1 MGMLANQMYLYGL
14 RDTFGGFDY
23 KLNYV
28 PGKKAKAETNEADCN
43 SRHPEPLTTF
53 DSRAVQQ
60 TEFTVREEEELF
72 EKDIRAVVNTFSLS
86 YANTHCG
93 LK

>member
-1 MGMLANQMYLYGL
+1 MRVHLQ
-14 RDTFGGFDY
+14 GFDY

-53 DSRAVQQ
+53 DSRTVQQ
-60 TEFTVREEEELF
+60 TEFTVREEELL
-72 EKDIRAVVNTFSLS
+72 EKDIRAVVQATLPDAVSWDELLETRSSKSLRVR
-86 YANTHCG
+86 
-93 LK
+93 

>member
-1 MGMLANQMYLYGL
+1 MRVHLK
-14 RDTFGGFDY
+14 GFDY

-28 PGKKAKAETNEADCN
+28 PGKKAKTETNEADCN

-72 EKDIRAVVNTFSLS
+72 EKDIRAVVQATLPDAVSWDELLETRSSKSLRVR
-86 YANTHCG
+86 
-93 LK
+93 

>member
-1 MGMLANQMYLYGL
+1 MRVHLQ
-14 RDTFGGFDY
+14 GFDY

-72 EKDIRAVVNTFSLS
+72 EKDIRAVVQATLPDAVSWDELLETRSSKSLRVR
-86 YANTHCG
+86 
-93 LK
+93 

>member
-1 MGMLANQMYLYGL
+1 MRVHLQ
-14 RDTFGGFDY
+14 GFDY

-53 DSRAVQQ
+53 DSRTVQQ
-60 TEFTVREEEELF
+60 TEFTVREEEEELF
-72 EKDIRAVVNTFSLS
+72 EKDIRAVVQATLPDAVSWDELLETRS
-86 YANTHCG
+86 SKT
-93 LK
+93 LRVR

>member
-1 MGMLANQMYLYGL
+1 MRVHLK
-14 RDTFGGFDY
+14 GFDY

-53 DSRAVQQ
+53 DSRTVQQ

-72 EKDIRAVVNTFSLS
+72 EKDIRAVVQATLPDAVSWDELLETRSSKSLRVR
-86 YANTHCG
+86 
-93 LK
+93 

>member
-1 MGMLANQMYLYGL
+1 MRVHQQ
-14 RDTFGGFDY
+14 GFDY

-28 PGKKAKAETNEADCN
+28 PGKKAKAETNEADCK

-53 DSRAVQQ
+53 DSRTVQQ

-72 EKDIRAVVNTFSLS
+72 EKDIRAVVQATLPDAVSWDELLETRSSKSLRVR
-86 YANTHCG
+86 
-93 LK
+93 

>member
-1 MGMLANQMYLYGL
+1 MRVHLQ
-14 RDTFGGFDY
+14 GFDY

-28 PGKKAKAETNEADCN
+28 PGKKAKAETNKGDCN

-53 DSRAVQQ
+53 DSRTVQQ

-72 EKDIRAVVNTFSLS
+72 EKDIMAVVQATLPDAVSWDELLETRSSKSLRVR
-86 YANTHCG
+86 
-93 LK
+93 

>member
-1 MGMLANQMYLYGL
+1 MRVHLQ
-14 RDTFGGFDY
+14 GFDY

-43 SRHPEPLTTF
+43 SRHPELLTTF
-53 DSRAVQQ
+53 DSRTVQQ

-72 EKDIRAVVNTFSLS
+72 EKDIRAVVQATLPDAVSWDELLETRS
-86 YANTHCG
+86 SKT
-93 LK
+93 LRVR

>member
-1 MGMLANQMYLYGL
+1 MRVHLQ
-14 RDTFGGFDY
+14 GFDY

-53 DSRAVQQ
+53 DSRTVQQ
-60 TEFTVREEEELF
+60 TEFTVREEELF
-72 EKDIRAVVNTFSLS
+72 EKDIRAVVQATLPDVVSWDELLETRSSKSLRVR
-86 YANTHCG
+86 
-93 LK
+93 

>member
-1 MGMLANQMYLYGL
+1 MRVHLQ
-14 RDTFGGFDY
+14 GFDY

-53 DSRAVQQ
+53 DSRTVQQ
-60 TEFTVREEEELF
+60 TEFTVREEELL
-72 EKDIRAVVNTFSLS
+72 EKDIRAVVQATLPDAVSWDELLETRSSKSLRVRQ
-86 YANTHCG
+86 
-93 LK
+93 